1 MYNRLVYT
9 AIRTQLRWLGR
20 QLCRANSLLVSLT
33 GNRRLESYGP
43 STYAMITNSQGAA
56 LRYWDVYYVYSSG
69 LGPAGLPVG
78 PPSVPVHQSE
88 PCS

>member
-9 AIRTQLRWLGR
+9 ATRTQLRWLCR
-20 QLCRANSLLVSLT
+20 QLCYANSLPVART
-33 GNRRLESYGP
+33 GDSRLESYGS
-43 STYAMITNSQGAA
+43 STYSMITNAQGAA

-78 PPSVPVHQSE
+78 PLSVPVHQSE